1 MEDVIAAICKN
12 EAIYPH
18 SITPLSGGQVNQV
31 YLINESLILRIGGR
45 GDAYQRF
52 SRETRII
59 QDLQNQIPIAG
70 ITAFGVYENWV
81 YQIQPYVV
89 GEKLFRVWNG
99 LAGKKKDDLIRQLTT
114 CMRTLHAMQFPA
126 FGNAY
131 DPNNTQTSWP
141 AYFDH
146 LFNQT
151 LQDFRTHHLPFPADL
166 FIDVEQFYDKNKHYL
181 QEDTPCL
188 VHADLAPGNI
198 LVNDGH
204 ITAILDFEYAMAAP
218 REYEL
223 VVIEQFCMYP
233 GDYTEQEFEIYNV
246 TDFADYF
253 QRIRRFYPEVFAS
266 PHLRQR
272 IDLYA
277 IVSGIHSF
285 FEWGKEHPGMSADA
299 RMHPVARVANF
310 MVRNGVRLF

>member
-1 MEDVIAAICKN
+1 LEDVIAAICKN

-31 YLINESLILRIGGR
+31 YRINESLILRIGGR

-81 YQIQPYVV
+81 YQVQPYVV
-89 GEKLFRVWNG
+89 GEKLYRVWKG
-99 LAGKKKDDLIRQLTT
+99 AAGKQKDSLIRQLTT
-114 CMRTLHAMQFPA
+114 CMRTLHARRFPA
-126 FGNAY
+126 FGSAY
-131 DPNNTQTSWP
+131 DPGNTQTSWP
-141 AYFDH
+141 AYFDN
-146 LFNQT
+146 LFHQT
-151 LQDFRTHHLPFPADL
+151 LKDLRTHKLSFPADL
-166 FIDVEQFYDKNKHYL
+166 LMDVEHFYDKNKHFL

-188 VHADLAPGNI
+188 VHADLNPGNI

-218 REYEL
+218 REYEC
-223 VVIEQFCMYP
+223 VGIEQFCLYP
-233 GDYTEQEFEIYNV
+233 NDYAELEYEIY
-246 TDFADYF
+246 TTADFADYF
-253 QRIRRFYPEVFAS
+253 QRIVRFYPDVFAS

-272 IDLYA
+272 VDLYA
-277 IVSGIHSF
+277 IESGIHSF
-285 FEWGKEHPGMSADA
+285 LEWGKEHPVMSADA
-299 RMHPVARVANF
+299 RMHPVARAANF
-310 MVRNGVRLF
+310 MVRNGARLF